1 MSNPTNPNKIYKLN
15 YVVNGIIQTIYV
27 FYGKTV
33 SSNKQKELFKEI
45 FTNKEL
51 ENINANKIQI
61 VFCNQMIHFD
71 DSIGTIKIKILT
83 ELKRQ
88 FSLEEIY
95 LFCQKIETLNAVS
108 LYQSLTQNKKLELT
122 KIRLEQFV
130 TNVVSDVNGF
140 PLEVPPIKDV
150 YTFDDI
156 LNMKIDGKK
165 YIINKVLGQKFFI
178 VENEYP
184 FICDPYK
191 VKEFDSFLEKSTRKS
206 LTTLNS
212 HLLLNNGN
220 IVDNNIYVCLASDVL
235 NYISTTEV
243 SSQTIIKVYY
253 PFLYNKNVNDLSELV
268 ESKETLIEGNKK
280 VLNDT
285 TFELFKTVDMF
296 YGVYSLRKSEL
307 NYINR
312 GIKFIKLIISPA
324 FDIKIPL
331 EIIFKVIHATEQN
344 PLIKYNPS
352 TRQENVYRLF
362 TDKISTDGR
371 KIPFLKKAVIFK
383 AIKTIAKTKSVAI
396 LIEHKVAG
404 TVQTIICEFSE
415 TGFITI
421 TSEFAS
427 IMTETEVNK
436 LLMDVINPII
446 EEMKGLLEQSGYK
459 LNKFTA
465 LTDENV
471 EIKQIDYESQI
482 QISKPINITT
492 FKGCI
497 SSIFNDEKSKLKS
510 TTQLRFKRV
519 ANFNKVTSQE
529 AFVLE
534 KSEQGLRGNE
544 IIDALLDNFKDD
556 LNRKQAEDIVK
567 KVANEI
573 QVERG
578 VRKSVIKIKDNPGFK
593 TIITVDQKTSIATIL
608 VENINDINYLSTI
621 PIYLDTIIRLT
632 QNKTSTSFPSKEI
645 NSLCSSGSKEDVVIV
660 DIIAPIEASISEGE
674 AHSTDEDE
682 NENENETYIDVQREK
697 PKGALSLFFDD
708 DDDDNE
714 DENDTKGGSD
724 TSSSILSD
732 KISYKGVTIPSGV
745 SSSEPSVSTDEEE
758 SPQIESPVQIEAP
771 QATATDN
778 ISESAKS
785 ESSVESEMQKSLPS
799 LPAVKS
805 ESPESAKSES
815 SIESEMQK
823 SLPSLPTPKPESPES
838 AKSESSVESEIQK
851 SLTPLPIVKPES
863 PESVKSESSV
873 ESEIQKPLTPLPIV
887 KPESLPPL
895 PNIEPEVK
903 PANVQI
909 ESDSEESKSDSDS
922 ESDSESDNENE
933 VKNIDGM
940 KLNKPYYFQSLI
952 EKHDPVLI
960 LKEDTAEYNAY
971 SRTCSSDTRR
981 QPVILTDT
989 QLAKINKEHNG
1000 FLRDEDVIKYG
1011 SDPNNKFNYICPRYW
1026 CLKTNTIIDP
1036 KDLKEV
1042 VGKDGKKELVH
1053 PTCGKVLARGDKTV
1067 KPGHYIYEFFQP
1079 NDKNPKRY
1087 PGFQTDKH
1095 PAGYCLPCCFDKYN
1109 TAGRIKAKEKCSSDD
1124 SKEKTKDVIK
1134 PEINDD
1140 YIKGPDKFPLDAG
1153 RWGYLPPGMQKML
1166 HEVNADCQIS
1176 KTNTNIKQ
1184 NHPCLLRHGVEISK
1198 KQSFVACISDAIFFG
1213 KKLPDENKGAVN
1225 TAQNLSIKDMRTRI
1239 IKSLTI
1245 DNFIKYQ
1252 NGNLVTDFNNYKNNM
1267 AIDVNKYANSK
1278 LFAKINKTNDSE
1290 MIYFKKVISAF
1301 ENFTSFLNDEDAIID
1316 HTYLWDIVS
1325 MPNKFLFPTGV
1336 NLVIFQ
1342 LPNDDITNNVQLLCP
1357 TNHYSS
1363 EFYEARKPTIILMK
1377 EDGYYEPIYSYM
1389 SNNNKLIIA
1398 KEFKEYD
1405 PQLSKTM
1412 RAVIKEI
1419 IKPFFKTI
1427 CAPLDS
1433 MPNIYKAKR
1442 PLILFDLIQKLDK
1455 YEYKL
1460 IKLVLNF
1467 NNKIIGVVA
1476 EEPGVSTKKGFI
1488 PCYPSAIDEDLKP
1501 GLTFVFMTD
1510 LTLWN
1515 NYNDT
1520 VQFLLKLYKRSSKRK
1535 ERADIPCKPAF
1546 KIIEDEL
1553 VVGILTETNQF
1564 IQISQPISEQDVSIT
1579 NNLPSFKNNN
1589 YIVNVNSKPM
1599 VSIDVP
1605 TSINNGIDKER
1616 VDYIKK
1622 IKSEANFYNVF
1633 RNTIRILLNDY
1644 ENNQIRERIIKEN
1657 ENKFIIYSEKL
1668 HKIDSLLKELVRNKI
1683 RFVGDE
1689 NFYKLIDDV
1698 STCVIKDKD
1707 KCTNTP
1713 NLCALSENDDCDLIL
1728 PEKNLITHK
1737 ENSPIYFGRMSDEL
1751 VRYSRI
1757 KNFMFQP
1764 QTYLSFGN
1772 VGYNLR
1778 DNEIIMIQSLLTQE
1792 YFESFIPSTQNK
1804 YIINNSYDEAE
1815 PVMTQIYENTIPSL
1829 DHAIGKNANSKCEV
1843 IIKKITSGAWKHCFP
1858 ENYKEVEY
1866 SKFNNCT
1873 FQFIID
1879 IIERKLGKKLS
1890 INEIKNELYN
1900 EYKKYLI
1907 EYQKKIVDV
1916 LIIEGKKTLG
1926 DQVRS
1931 ETLSFS
1937 SFIYTDNYFLTTL
1950 DLWLLIQ
1957 KYEIPTIFI
1966 CQKTILQTEY
1976 KTNVFVGYGEEA
1988 DDFIFIMLPAFKA
2001 ENVPSFKI
2009 IQNDEGGSLISI
2021 KKLNEECIDKIREA
2035 VNVKIGIKEYLN
2047 RFTKPTGNYKKKNN
2061 LIIEE
2066 DSLNEPAVKKIRA
2079 QKLQI
2084 QEDSPVS
2091 LDEILKPSKM
2101 KTKKKLVLKGNP
2113 KTKKNLKKALI
2124 IESSS
2129 A

>member
-1 MSNPTNPNKIYKLN
+1 MSNTNNPNKIYKLN
-15 YVVNGIIQTIYV
+15 YVVDGIIQTIFV
-27 FYGKTV
+27 FYGKTI

-51 ENINANKIQI
+51 ENIHSNKIQV
-61 VFCNQMIHFD
+61 VFSNQMIHFD

-83 ELKRQ
+83 EIKKP

-95 LFCQKIETLNAVS
+95 LFCQKMETLNAVS

-130 TNVVSDVNGF
+130 SNVVSDENGLPF
-140 PLEVPPIKDV
+140 MTPPIKDV

-178 VENEYP
+178 IENEYP

-191 VKEFDSFLEKSTRKS
+191 VKEFDAYLEKSSRKS

-235 NYISTTEV
+235 NYISTTDV
-243 SSQTIIKVYY
+243 SQQTVIKVYY
-253 PFLYNKNVNDLSELV
+253 PFLYNKNINELSELI
-268 ESKETLIEGNKK
+268 ESKEMLIEGNKK
-280 VLNDT
+280 ILNDA

-296 YGVYSLRKSEL
+296 YGVYSLRKNEL

-312 GIKFIKLIISPA
+312 GIKYIKLIISPA
-324 FDIKIPL
+324 FDVKIPL

-404 TVQTIICEFSE
+404 TVQTVICEFSE

-427 IMTETEVNK
+427 IMTESAVNE
-436 LLMDVINPII
+436 LLRDVINPII

-459 LNKFTA
+459 LNKFNA

-471 EIKQIDYESQI
+471 EVKHIDYESQI
-482 QISKPINITT
+482 QISKPINIAT
-492 FKGCI
+492 FKGCV

-593 TIITVDQKTSIATIL
+593 TIITVDQKTSVATIL

-621 PIYLDTIIRLT
+621 PIYLDTVIRLT
-632 QNKTSTSFPSKEI
+632 QNKASTSFPSKEI
-645 NSLCSSGSKEDVVIV
+645 NTLCSSGSKEDVIIV
-660 DIIAPIEASISEGE
+660 DIISPVEASITEVE
-674 AHSTDEDE
+674 DHSTDEDE
-682 NENENETYIDVQREK
+682 AYIDIQREK

-708 DDDDNE
+708 DDDE
-714 DENDTKGGSD
+714 DETDVKGGSD

-732 KISYKGVTIPSGV
+732 KPSA
-745 SSSEPSVSTDEEE
+745 SEPSISTDEEASPEIE
-758 SPQIESPVQIEAP
+758 SPAPLPEQIESPAPLPEQIESPLPLSEQIESPVP
-771 QATATDN
+771 L
-778 ISESAKS
+778 S
-785 ESSVESEMQKSLPS
+785 ESSVESETQKSLP
-799 LPAVKS
+799 K
-805 ESPESAKSES
+805 
-815 SIESEMQK
+815 IE
-823 SLPSLPTPKPESPES
+823 TD
-838 AKSESSVESEIQK
+838 
-851 SLTPLPIVKPES
+851 
-863 PESVKSESSV
+863 
-873 ESEIQKPLTPLPIV
+873 
-887 KPESLPPL
+887 
-895 PNIEPEVK
+895 VK
-903 PANVQI
+903 PAIVQI
-909 ESDSEESKSDSDS
+909 EPDSSEESKSESDS
-922 ESDSESDNENE
+922 ESDSESEQENE

-989 QLAKINKEHNG
+989 QLAQINKEHNG

-1095 PAGYCLPCCFDKYN
+1095 PDGYCLPCCFDKYN
-1109 TAGRIKAKEKCSSDD
+1109 TAGRIKAKEKCSSDV
-1124 SKEKTKDVIK
+1124 SKDTIKDVIK

-1198 KQSFVACISDAIFFG
+1198 KQSFIACISDAIFFG
-1213 KKLPDENKGAVN
+1213 KKLPDENKGIVN

-1252 NGNLVTDFNNYKNNM
+1252 NGNLVTDFNNYNNNTT
-1267 AIDVNKYANSK
+1267 IDVNKYTNSK
-1278 LFAKINKTNDSE
+1278 LFEKINKTNDAE
-1290 MIYFKKVISAF
+1290 MIYFKKVVSAF

-1389 SNNNKLIIA
+1389 VNNNKLIIA

-1442 PLILFDLIQKLDK
+1442 PLLLVDLIQKLDK
-1455 YEYKL
+1455 YEYNL

-1488 PCYPSAIDEDLKP
+1488 PCYPSAIDEELKP
-1501 GLTFVFMTD
+1501 ELHFVFMTD
-1510 LTLWN
+1510 VTLWN

-1520 VQFLLKLYKRSSKRK
+1520 VQFLLKLYKRSAKRK
-1535 ERADIPCKPAF
+1535 EHADIPCKPAF

-1564 IQISQPISEQDVSIT
+1564 IQISEPIPEQDVSIT

-1589 YIVNVNSKPM
+1589 YIVNSKVRPM

-1605 TSINNGIDKER
+1605 ISTNNGVDKER

-1622 IKSEANFYNVF
+1622 IKLEANFYNVF

-1644 ENNQIRERIIKEN
+1644 ENNSIREKIIREN

-1668 HKIDSLLKELVRNKI
+1668 HKIDSLLKELVKNKI

-1707 KCTNTP
+1707 KCANTP
-1713 NLCALSENDDCDLIL
+1713 NLCALSENNECDLIL

-1751 VRYSRI
+1751 LRYSRI

-1778 DNEIIMIQSLLTQE
+1778 DNEIIMIQSLLTRE

-1815 PVMTQIYENTIPSL
+1815 PVTTQIYENTIPSL
-1829 DHAIGKNANSKCEV
+1829 DHAIGKNATSKCEL

-1879 IIERKLGKKLS
+1879 IVERKLGKKLS

-1900 EYKKYLI
+1900 EYKKYLL

-1926 DQVRS
+1926 DQVRA

-1976 KTNVFVGYGEEA
+1976 KSNVFVGHGEES
-1988 DDFIFIMLPAFKA
+1988 DDFIFIILPAFKA

-2009 IQNDEGGSLISI
+2009 IQNGEGESLISI

-2035 VNVKIGIKEYLN
+2035 VNAKIGIKEYLN

-2066 DSLNEPAVKKIRA
+2066 DSLNEPTVKKIRA

-2084 QEDSPVS
+2084 QEDSP
-2091 LDEILKPSKM
+2091 DEILKPSNV

-2113 KTKKNLKKALI
+2113 KTKKNVKKPLL

-2129 A
+2129 T